1 MVELI
6 ENRALELEDKTLK
19 FMEQTLKVCDKYDWW
34 KVSFYTLTVKIVLKG
49 MIINILV
56 SKFP

>member
-19 FMEQTLKVCDKYDWW
+19 FMEQTLKVCDKYD
-34 KVSFYTLTVKIVLKG
+34 
-49 MIINILV
+49 
-56 SKFP
+56 